1 MISDKNSFDYSYL
14 SKIYDTCMSSFWVNY
29 ANLVSLFL
37 SVENKNVL
45 DLGCGTGLAVQFLRC
60 KSKQYVGVDLSSEM
74 LAVAREKFPDHLF
87 FEKSILDLE
96 LSKEF
101 DLVIS
106 AFDTINHFINPAD
119 WKRVFEIAS
128 KHLSPTGFF
137 IFDVVSIYD
146 HEINWPDQV
155 NFTESEE
162 WIYFQR
168 SGFNTKSKR
177 ALIKNTIFQKKETN
191 WIRLEETIEQISLPT
206 AIILNL
212 LANTG
217 LTCLKILDLETG
229 QNATETS
236 ATLFFVCK
244 SSK

>member
-1 MISDKNSFDYSYL
+1 M
-14 SKIYDTCMSSFWVNY
+14 
-29 ANLVSLFL
+29 
-37 SVENKNVL
+37 
-45 DLGCGTGLAVQFLRC
+45 
-60 KSKQYVGVDLSSEM
+60 
-74 LAVAREKFPDHLF
+74 
-87 FEKSILDLE
+87 
-96 LSKEF
+96 
-101 DLVIS
+101 
-106 AFDTINHFINPAD
+106 
-119 WKRVFEIAS
+119 
-128 KHLSPTGFF
+128 SPTGFF